1 MGANDWIVA
10 NLKVQN
16 AAALWE
22 FVDAEPRMCLN
33 TVEAELDA
41 ADASDAC
48 LDFFIGRFAE
58 MASNPPDGDGSW
70 VPLHDLNCNLMHR
83 LLATGLVSM
92 PTNELMQVVESYAEA
107 KCGSK
112 NGRDYAVL
120 MKSLRPPVVMFNRE
134 LRDLLTGSVEA
145 SIRTL

>member
-83 LLATGLVSM
+83 LLATGSYQCL
-92 PTNELMQVVESYAEA
+92 PTSS
-107 KCGSK
+107 C
-112 NGRDYAVL
+112 R
-120 MKSLRPPVVMFNRE
+120 SLRVM
-134 LRDLLTGSVEA
+134 LKQSVA
-145 SIRTL
+145 QRMVATM

>member
-58 MASNPPDGDGSW
+58 MASNPPDGDGYW
-70 VPLHDLNCNLMHR
+70 VPLHDLNCNLMQIAGDRPRINAYQRAH
-83 LLATGLVSM
+83 A
-92 PTNELMQVVESYAEA
+92 
-107 KCGSK
+107 
-112 NGRDYAVL
+112 GR
-120 MKSLRPPVVMFNRE
+120 
-134 LRDLLTGSVEA
+134 
-145 SIRTL
+145 